1 MKKKIAQSNVPEVP
15 GCFFFG
21 FFFFFFFLFKFIWG
35 EFLPLGNMKRGH
47 VNPRKDVYFIF

>member
-21 FFFFFFFLFKFIWG
+21 FFFFFLG